1 MKKLFLGLAAVL
13 IVGLGF
19 FGWRF
24 YQLRMAAL
32 EWEGPSEEIL
42 SEKLDKQA
50 DTMTMEFTSRLD
62 TPIADIWQ
70 AFSEPER
77 IAEFSETV
85 RVSRLLKAQGNSKLV
100 LFELELLGQPQRL
113 SLEFTF
119 ISDENR
125 VLIKSVESQLS
136 DIQGE
141 YHFTPSPDGAKTLLT
156 YSAVVKGKV
165 SLPVPLSLQKS
176 AARET
181 FVSTVRALKK
191 GLEAQNT
198 TSS

>member
-13 IVGLGF
+13 IVSLGF
-19 FGWRF
+19 IGWRF
-24 YQLRMAAL
+24 YQIRMVAL
-32 EWEGPSEEIL
+32 GWEGPSEEIL

-50 DTMTMEFTSRLD
+50 DIMTMEFTSRLD
-62 TPIADIWQ
+62 APIADIWQ

-77 IAEFSETV
+77 IAKFSETV

-119 ISDENR
+119 IPDENR

-156 YSAVVKGKV
+156 YSAVVKDKV

-191 GLEAQNT
+191 GLEAQNA

>member
-1 MKKLFLGLAAVL
+1 MKKLFLSLAAVL

-24 YQLRMAAL
+24 YQPPMVAL

-42 SEKLDKQA
+42 SEKLDKRA
-50 DTMTMEFTSRLD
+50 DTMTMEFTSQLD
-62 TPIADIWQ
+62 APIADIWQ

-85 RVSRLLKAQGNSKLV
+85 RISRLLKAQGNSKLV

-156 YSAVVKGKV
+156 YSAVVKDKV

-191 GLEAQNT
+191 GLEAQNA